1 MKKSQILL
9 LLGVAVLQLL
19 IFSTNSAGQMLYDGG
34 REDRAGNY
42 MLYQQA
48 SSLYHLVSFEHD
60 PPPYVNPAI
69 TFEHLEFDRNLLFQS
84 SSKISLPVPS
94 GFQYNDYQRLRSAN
108 NRLLMARINA
118 SKPSA
123 PPFSKFKFLTH
134 WEFCRY
140 RNDSVK
146 DCMQLTPD
154 SAYGTRLLSHWFL
167 PRNDTL
173 YAIARLS
180 LGAND
185 TNSREYFIKLD
196 TLSGNVSQRELN
208 LSYSGGKVYFGSS
221 PIVHPNGNLMMVG
234 SIDQRQPRQLYT
246 VLLEV
251 DKNLT
256 TVYKSQGITS
266 PLSNLYKL
274 WRIGN
279 KAVVFSRS
287 IFDNPNLQP
296 NYSFAMSFEVFD
308 LVNDSLIAEY
318 KYQLSKPSNDYDA
331 HETAGPGVYFDGKY
345 FILSG
350 TIKDSS
356 VNYQS
361 YRSVIFAVDTN
372 FRLLNHISFGDSSRY
387 NLSFVSAIIP
397 EPDSAHNFIYAGS
410 IQGAVINNAQFD
422 VTWGRFKV
430 KDPYVSLPE
439 INWRRTEVYFYPN
452 PSSTHVN
459 VLIDSDKLK
468 PYQLEFYNQKGQKV
482 LEAET
487 DGLKTRVA
495 HNLAA
500 GVYTVVASNGVNR
513 EVLSLVVK

>member
-1 MKKSQILL
+1 MKIIKADKWSFLL
-9 LLGVAVLQLL
+9 LHLFCLCHST
-19 IFSTNSAGQMLYDGG
+19 FSQQHLYDGG
-34 REDRAGNY
+34 RHDKAGGL
-42 MLYQQA
+42 LYYNTFTNNF
-48 SSLYHLVSFEHD
+48 SLVSFEHGAPFFHD
-60 PPPYVNPAI
+60 STS
-69 TFEHLEFDRNLLFQS
+69 TFEHVKFDRNLQFTRASKVSLISYKHFHYYDYIKLS
-84 SSKISLPVPS
+84 SSS
-94 GFQYNDYQRLRSAN
+94 
-108 NRLLMARINA
+108 LLMAQINP
-118 SKPSA
+118 SKSGH
-123 PPFSKFKFLTH
+123 FSFQYLTN
-134 WEFCRY
+134 WEFCHY
-140 RNDSVK
+140 LNDSIK
-146 DCMQLTPD
+146 DCIQLNPD
-154 SAYGTRLLSHWFL
+154 SAYGTRIVSHWFL

-318 KYQLSKPSNDYDA
+318 KYQLSKPSNSYDA
-331 HETAGPGVYFDGKY
+331 KELAGPGIYFDGEH

-372 FRLLNHISFGDSSRY
+372 FRLLNHISYGDSSRY
-387 NLSFVSAIIP
+387 NYSFVSTIIP

-410 IQGAVINNAQFD
+410 IQGAVINNSQFD
-422 VTWGRFKV
+422 VFWGRFKV

-439 INWRRTEVYFYPN
+439 INWRRSEVYFYPN
-452 PSSTHVN
+452 PSSTYVN
-459 VLIDSDKLK
+459 ILIDSEKEESYK
-468 PYQLEFYNQKGQKV
+468 LEFYNQKGQKV
-482 LEAET
+482 MEAET
-487 DGLKTRVA
+487 NGRKTRIS
-495 HNLAA
+495 HSLAS
-500 GVYTVVASNGVNR
+500 GVYTVVANSGVKR
-513 EVLSLVVK
+513 EVLNLVVE